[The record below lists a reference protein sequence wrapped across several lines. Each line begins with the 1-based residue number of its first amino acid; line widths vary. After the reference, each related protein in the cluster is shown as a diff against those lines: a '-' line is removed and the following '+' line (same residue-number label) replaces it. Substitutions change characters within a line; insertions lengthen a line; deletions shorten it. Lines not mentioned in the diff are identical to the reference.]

1 MKVKALPHISTQIDE
16 KLIFKII
23 KQNYAQIA
31 PLFYSFISNW
41 LIRAYQRYNQIDKF
55 LIIIYLIHNNLK
67 FYRKNGLI
75 FNFETFYRDRT
86 LEIEKINISDISK
99 DLNIPKESVRRKII
113 ELEKNKI
120 IQKFGKKIFIDKST
134 FQASKATESVKDLC
148 NVLYEFNIL
157 LNKENL
163 INKVF
168 DKNQITD
175 SIKKNFTF
183 CLYQFNKFIFIYL
196 NRMRAE
202 FKDLE
207 TFSVGMVV
215 LNNTFANKE
224 FVPSKSDYKTSVNEI
239 MGTDSR
245 GVNAM
250 SISEI
255 TNIPRPTVVRK
266 LKFLIDNNWL
276 EINEKKLIRLNVK
289 DEAIKKRDKFL
300 EQNLLSLSNF
310 VYRIFNQ
317 INIINS

>member
-1 MKVKALPHISTQIDE
+1 MTTLPHISSQIDE
-16 KLIFKII
+16 KLIFKVI
-23 KQNYAQIA
+23 KQYYAHIA
-31 PLFYSFISNW
+31 PSFYSFISNW
-41 LIRAYQRYNQIDKF
+41 LIRAYQRYDNIDKF

-75 FNFETFYRDRT
+75 FNFETFYKDRT
-86 LEIEKINISDISK
+86 IEIEKINISDISK

-134 FQASKATESVKDLC
+134 FQASKATESVKDLS
-148 NVLYEFNIL
+148 NVFYEFNL
-157 LNKENL
+157 LLKKENL
-163 INKVF
+163 INNVF
-168 DKNQITD
+168 DKSQITE
-175 SIKKNFTF
+175 SLKKNFTF
-183 CLYQFNKFIFIYL
+183 CLYQFNKFIFIYFS
-196 NRMRAE
+196 RMRGE

-215 LNNTFANKE
+215 LTNTFSNKN
-224 FVPSKSDYKTSVNEI
+224 FIPSKIDVKTSVNEI
-239 MGTDSR
+239 MGTDPK

-266 LKFLIDNNWL
+266 LKFLIDNHWL

-289 DEAIKKRDKFL
+289 DTAIKKRDEFM
-300 EQNLLSLSNF
+300 EQNLLSFSNF
-310 VYRIFNQ
+310 IYRVFNQ
-317 INIINS
+317 IKIINS

>member
-1 MKVKALPHISTQIDE
+1 MTTLPHISSQIDE
-16 KLIFKII
+16 KLIFKVI
-23 KQNYAQIA
+23 KQNYAHIA
-31 PLFYSFISNW
+31 PSFYSFISNW
-41 LIRAYQRYNQIDKF
+41 LIRAYQRYDNIDKF

-75 FNFETFYRDRT
+75 FNFETFYKDRT
-86 LEIEKINISDISK
+86 IEIEKINISDISK

-120 IQKFGKKIFIDKST
+120 IQKFGKKIFVDKST
-134 FQASKATESVKDLC
+134 FQASKATESVKDLS
-148 NVLYEFNIL
+148 NVFYEFNL
-157 LNKENL
+157 LLKKENL
-163 INKVF
+163 INNVF
-168 DKNQITD
+168 DKSQITE
-175 SIKKNFTF
+175 SLKKNFTF

-196 NRMRAE
+196 SRMRAE

-215 LNNTFANKE
+215 LTNTFSNKN
-224 FVPSKSDYKTSVNEI
+224 FIPSKIDFKTSVNEI
-239 MGTDSR
+239 MGTDPK

-255 TNIPRPTVVRK
+255 TNIPRATVVRK

-289 DEAIKKRDKFL
+289 DEAIKKRDEFM
-300 EQNLLSLSNF
+300 EQNLLSFSNF
-310 VYRIFNQ
+310 VYRVFNQ
-317 INIINS
+317 IKIINS

>member
-1 MKVKALPHISTQIDE
+1 MITLPHISSQIDE
-16 KLIFKII
+16 KLIFKLI
-23 KQNYAQIA
+23 KRNYAHIA
-31 PLFYSFISNW
+31 PSFYSFISNW
-41 LIRAYQRYNQIDKF
+41 LIRAYQRYDNIDKF

-75 FNFETFYRDRT
+75 FNFETFYKDRT

-120 IQKFGKKIFIDKST
+120 IQKFGKKIFVDKST
-134 FQASKATESVKDLC
+134 FQASKATESVKDLS
-148 NVLYEFNIL
+148 NVFYEFNL
-157 LNKENL
+157 LLKKENL
-163 INKVF
+163 IDNVINKS
-168 DKNQITD
+168 QITE
-175 SIKKNFTF
+175 SLKKNFTF
-183 CLYQFNKFIFIYL
+183 CLYQFNKFIFIYFS
-196 NRMRAE
+196 RMRAE

-215 LNNTFANKE
+215 LTNTFSNKR
-224 FVPSKSDYKTSVNEI
+224 FIPSKIDLKTSVHEI
-239 MGTDSR
+239 MGTDPK

-276 EINEKKLIRLNVK
+276 EMNEKKLIRLNVK
-289 DEAIKKRDKFL
+289 DTAIKKRDEFVQK
-300 EQNLLSLSNF
+300 NLLSFSNF

>member
-1 MKVKALPHISTQIDE
+1 MKALPHISNQIDE
-16 KLIFKII
+16 KLIFKVI
-23 KQNYAQIA
+23 KENYAHIA
-31 PLFYSFISNW
+31 PSFYSFINNW

-55 LIIIYLIHNNLK
+55 IIIVYLIHNNLK

-75 FNFETFYRDRT
+75 FNFETFYRDRNI
-86 LEIEKINISDISK
+86 EIEKINISDISK

-134 FQASKATESVKDLC
+134 FQASKATESVKDLS
-148 NVLYEFNIL
+148 NVFYEFNL
-157 LNKENL
+157 LLKKENL
-163 INKVF
+163 IDNVINKS
-168 DKNQITD
+168 QIIE
-175 SIKKNFTF
+175 SLKKNFTF
-183 CLYQFNKFIFIYL
+183 CLYQFNKFIFIYFS
-196 NRMRAE
+196 RMRGE

-215 LNNTFANKE
+215 LTNTFSNKR
-224 FVPSKSDYKTSVNEI
+224 FIPSKIDLKTSVHEI
-239 MGTDSR
+239 MGTDPK

-289 DEAIKKRDKFL
+289 DKAIKKRDEFM
-300 EQNLLSLSNF
+300 EQNLLSFSNF
-310 VYRIFNQ
+310 VYRVFNQ
-317 INIINS
+317 IKIINS

>member
-1 MKVKALPHISTQIDE
+1 MNTLPHISSQIDE
-16 KLIFKII
+16 KLILKII

-31 PLFYSFISNW
+31 PYFYSFISNW
-41 LIRAYQRYNQIDKF
+41 LIRAYQRYDNIDKF
-55 LIIIYLIHNNLK
+55 IIIVYLIHNNLK

-75 FNFETFYRDRT
+75 FNFETFYKDRNI
-86 LEIEKINISDISK
+86 EIEKINISDISK

-120 IQKFGKKIFIDKST
+120 IQKFGKKIFVDKST
-134 FQASKATESVKDLC
+134 FQAAKATESVKDLS
-148 NVLYEFNIL
+148 NVFYEFNL
-157 LNKENL
+157 LLKKENL
-163 INKVF
+163 INNVF
-168 DKNQITD
+168 DKSQITE
-175 SIKKNFTF
+175 SLKKNFTF
-183 CLYQFNKFIFIYL
+183 CLYQFNKFIFIYFS
-196 NRMRAE
+196 RMRGE

-215 LNNTFANKE
+215 LTNTFSNKN
-224 FVPSKSDYKTSVNEI
+224 FIPSKIDIKTSVKEI
-239 MGTDSR
+239 MGTDPK

-289 DEAIKKRDKFL
+289 DVAIKKRDEFVEK
-300 EQNLLSLSNF
+300 NLLSFSNF

>member
-1 MKVKALPHISTQIDE
+1 MKALPHISNQIDE
-16 KLIFKII
+16 KKIFEII
-23 KQNYAQIA
+23 KQNYAHIA
-31 PLFYSFISNW
+31 PSFYSFISNW
-41 LIRAYQRYNQIDKF
+41 LIRAYQRYDNIDKF
-55 LIIIYLIHNNLK
+55 IIIIYLIHNNLK

-75 FNFETFYRDRT
+75 FNFETFYKDRNI
-86 LEIEKINISDISK
+86 EIEKINISDISK

-120 IQKFGKKIFIDKST
+120 IQKFGKKIFVDKST
-134 FQASKATESVKDLC
+134 FQAAKATESVKDLS
-148 NVLYEFNIL
+148 NVFYEFNL
-157 LNKENL
+157 LLKKENL
-163 INKVF
+163 INNVF
-168 DKNQITD
+168 DKSQITE
-175 SIKKNFTF
+175 SLKKNFTF
-183 CLYQFNKFIFIYL
+183 CLYQFNKFIFIYFS
-196 NRMRAE
+196 RMRGE

-215 LNNTFANKE
+215 LTNTFSNKN
-224 FVPSKSDYKTSVNEI
+224 FIPSKIDIKTSVKEI
-239 MGTDSR
+239 MGTDPR

-276 EINEKKLIRLNVK
+276 EMNEKKLIRLNVK
-289 DEAIKKRDKFL
+289 DTAIKKRDEFVQK
-300 EQNLLSLSNF
+300 NLLSFSNF

>member
-1 MKVKALPHISTQIDE
+1 MKALPIISSQIDE
-16 KLIFKII
+16 KLILKII

-41 LIRAYQRYNQIDKF
+41 VIRAYQRYNQIDKF
-55 LIIIYLIHNNLK
+55 LIIVYLIHNNLK

-75 FNFETFYRDRT
+75 FNFETFYKDRT
-86 LEIEKINISDISK
+86 VEVEKINISDISK

-120 IQKFGKKIFIDKST
+120 IQKFGKKIFVDKST
-134 FQASKATESVKDLC
+134 FQVAKATKSITDLC

-163 INKVF
+163 ISKVF
-168 DKNQITD
+168 DKSQITE
-175 SIKKNFTF
+175 SLNKNFTF

-196 NRMRAE
+196 SRMRDE
-202 FKDLE
+202 FKDIE

-215 LNNTFANKE
+215 LTNTFSSKK
-224 FVPSKSDYKTSVNEI
+224 FVPSKIDIKTSVNEI
-239 MGTDSR
+239 MGTDPT

-289 DEAIKKRDKFL
+289 DKSIKKRDEFM
-300 EQNLLSLSNF
+300 EQNLLSFSNF
-310 VYRIFNQ
+310 VYRVFNQ
-317 INIINS
+317 IKIINS

>member
-1 MKVKALPHISTQIDE
+1 MITLPHISSQIDE

-23 KQNYAQIA
+23 KQNYAHIA
-31 PLFYSFISNW
+31 PSFYSFISNW
-41 LIRAYQRYNQIDKF
+41 LIRAYQRYDNIDKF

-75 FNFETFYRDRT
+75 FNFETFYKDRT
-86 LEIEKINISDISK
+86 IEIEKINISDISK

-134 FQASKATESVKDLC
+134 FQASKATESIKDLS
-148 NVLYEFNIL
+148 NVFYEFNIL
-157 LNKENL
+157 LKKENL
-163 INKVF
+163 IGKVF
-168 DKNQITD
+168 DKSQITE
-175 SIKKNFTF
+175 SLKKNFTF

-196 NRMRAE
+196 SRMRAE

-207 TFSVGMVV
+207 TFSVGMIV
-215 LNNTFANKE
+215 LINTFSNKK
-224 FVPSKSDYKTSVNEI
+224 FIPSKTDVKTSVKEI
-239 MGTDSR
+239 MGTDPK

-255 TNIPRPTVVRK
+255 TNIPRATVVRK

-289 DEAIKKRDKFL
+289 DKSIKKRDEFM

-310 VYRIFNQ
+310 IYRVFNQ
-317 INIINS
+317 IKIINS

>member
-1 MKVKALPHISTQIDE
+1 MKALPHISSQIDE
-16 KLIFKII
+16 KLIFKVI
-23 KQNYAQIA
+23 KENYAHIA
-31 PLFYSFISNW
+31 PSFYSFINNW

-55 LIIIYLIHNNLK
+55 IIIIYLIHNNLK

-75 FNFETFYRDRT
+75 FNFETFYKDRT
-86 LEIEKINISDISK
+86 VEVEKINISDISK

-120 IQKFGKKIFIDKST
+120 IQKFGKKIFVDKST
-134 FQASKATESVKDLC
+134 FQAAKATKSITDLC

-163 INKVF
+163 ISKVF
-168 DKNQITD
+168 DKSQITE
-175 SIKKNFTF
+175 SLNKNFTF

-196 NRMRAE
+196 NRWRAE
-202 FKDLE
+202 VGDLE
-207 TFSVGMVV
+207 TFSVGMIV
-215 LNNTFANKE
+215 LTNAMSNQKFS
-224 FVPSKSDYKTSVNEI
+224 PSKIDLKTSTKEI
-239 MGTDSR
+239 MGTDPR

-255 TNIPRPTVVRK
+255 TGIPRPTVVRK

-276 EINEKKLIRLNVK
+276 QKNEKKLISLNIKDSTFSKSQKMLEKNMLSFSHFVNRL
-289 DEAIKKRDKFL
+289 
-300 EQNLLSLSNF
+300 
-310 VYRIFNQ
+310 FNQ

>member
-1 MKVKALPHISTQIDE
+1 MKALPHISNQIDE
-16 KLIFKII
+16 KLIFKVI
-23 KQNYAQIA
+23 KENYAHIA
-31 PLFYSFISNW
+31 PSFYSFINNW

-55 LIIIYLIHNNLK
+55 IIIIYLIHNNLK

-75 FNFETFYRDRT
+75 FNFETFYKDRT

-134 FQASKATESVKDLC
+134 FQASKATESVKDLS
-148 NVLYEFNIL
+148 NVFYEFNL
-157 LNKENL
+157 LLKKENL
-163 INKVF
+163 IDNVINKS
-168 DKNQITD
+168 QIIE
-175 SIKKNFTF
+175 SLKKNFTF
-183 CLYQFNKFIFIYL
+183 CLYQFNKFIFIYFS
-196 NRMRAE
+196 RMRGE

-215 LNNTFANKE
+215 LTNTFSNKR
-224 FVPSKSDYKTSVNEI
+224 FIPSKIDLKTSVHEI
-239 MGTDSR
+239 MGTDPK

-289 DEAIKKRDKFL
+289 DKAIKKRDEFM
-300 EQNLLSLSNF
+300 EQNLLSFSNF
-310 VYRIFNQ
+310 VYRVFNQ
-317 INIINS
+317 IKIINS

>member
-1 MKVKALPHISTQIDE
+1 MKVLPHISSQIDE
-16 KLIFKII
+16 KLILKVI

-41 LIRAYQRYNQIDKF
+41 LIRAYQRYDNIDKF
-55 LIIIYLIHNNLK
+55 VIIIYLIHNNLK

-75 FNFETFYRDRT
+75 FNFETFYKDRT
-86 LEIEKINISDISK
+86 IEIEKINISDISK

-120 IQKFGKKIFIDKST
+120 IQKFGKKIFVDKST
-134 FQASKATESVKDLC
+134 FQASKATESVKDLS
-148 NVLYEFNIL
+148 NVFYEFNL
-157 LNKENL
+157 LLKKENL
-163 INKVF
+163 INNVF
-168 DKNQITD
+168 DKSQITE

-183 CLYQFNKFIFIYL
+183 CLYQFNKFIFIYFS
-196 NRMRAE
+196 RMRGE

-215 LNNTFANKE
+215 LTNTFSNKK
-224 FVPSKSDYKTSVNEI
+224 FIPSKIDFKTSVNEI
-239 MGTDSR
+239 MGTDPK

-266 LKFLIDNNWL
+266 LKFLIDNHWL
-276 EINEKKLIRLNVK
+276 EINERKLIRLNVK
-289 DEAIKKRDKFL
+289 DESIKKRDKFM
-300 EQNLLSLSNF
+300 EQNLLSFSNF
-310 VYRIFNQ
+310 VYRVFNQ
-317 INIINS
+317 IRIINS

>member
-1 MKVKALPHISTQIDE
+1 MKDLPHISNQIDE
-16 KLIFKII
+16 KIIFETI
-23 KQNYAQIA
+23 KQNYANIA
-31 PLFYSFISNW
+31 PSFYSFISNW
-41 LIRAYQRYNQIDKF
+41 LIRSYQRYNDIDKF
-55 LIIIYLIHNNLK
+55 IIVIYLIHNNLK

-75 FNFETFYRDRT
+75 FDFETFYKDRT
-86 LEIEKINISDISK
+86 LEVEKINISDISK

-113 ELEKNKI
+113 ELEKNKV
-120 IQKFGKKIFIDKST
+120 IQKFGKKIFIDRKT
-134 FQASKATESVKDLC
+134 FQTAKATESVKDLC

-157 LNKENL
+157 LKKENL
-163 INKVF
+163 IDKVF
-168 DKNQITD
+168 EINQITE
-175 SIKKNFTF
+175 SIKKNFSF

-196 NRMRAE
+196 NRMRDE

-207 TFSVGMVV
+207 TFNVGMVV
-215 LNNTFANKE
+215 LTNTFSNKN
-224 FVPSKSDYKTSVNEI
+224 FIPSKIDIKTSVKEI
-239 MGTDSR
+239 MGTDPR

-276 EINEKKLIRLNVK
+276 EMNEKKLIRLNVK
-289 DEAIKKRDKFL
+289 DTAIKKRDEFVQK
-300 EQNLLSLSNF
+300 NLLSFSNF

>member
-1 MKVKALPHISTQIDE
+1 MKDLPHISSQIDE
-16 KLIFKII
+16 KLIFKVI
-23 KQNYAQIA
+23 KENYAQIA

-41 LIRAYQRYNQIDKF
+41 LIRAYQRYDNIDKF

-75 FNFETFYRDRT
+75 FNFETFYKDRT

-120 IQKFGKKIFIDKST
+120 IQKFGKKIFVDKST
-134 FQASKATESVKDLC
+134 FQAAKATESVKDLS
-148 NVLYEFNIL
+148 NVFYEFNL
-157 LNKENL
+157 LLKKENL
-163 INKVF
+163 INNVF
-168 DKNQITD
+168 DKSQITE
-175 SIKKNFTF
+175 SLKKNFTF
-183 CLYQFNKFIFIYL
+183 CLYQFNKFIFIYFS
-196 NRMRAE
+196 RMRGE

-215 LNNTFANKE
+215 LTNTFSNKN
-224 FVPSKSDYKTSVNEI
+224 FIPSKIDIKTSVKEI
-239 MGTDSR
+239 MGTDPR

-276 EINEKKLIRLNVK
+276 EMNEKKLIRLNVK
-289 DEAIKKRDKFL
+289 DTAIKKRDEFVQK
-300 EQNLLSLSNF
+300 NLLSFSNF

>member
-1 MKVKALPHISTQIDE
+1 MNTLPHISSQIDE
-16 KLIFKII
+16 KLILKII
-23 KQNYAQIA
+23 KQNYAHIA
-31 PLFYSFISNW
+31 PSFYSFISNW
-41 LIRAYQRYNQIDKF
+41 LIRAYQRYDNIDKF

-75 FNFETFYRDRT
+75 FNFETFYKDRT
-86 LEIEKINISDISK
+86 IEIEKINISDISK

-134 FQASKATESVKDLC
+134 FQASKATESVKDLS
-148 NVLYEFNIL
+148 NVFYEFNL
-157 LNKENL
+157 LLKKENL
-163 INKVF
+163 INNVF
-168 DKNQITD
+168 DKSQITE
-175 SIKKNFTF
+175 SLKKNFTF
-183 CLYQFNKFIFIYL
+183 CLYQFNKFIFIYFS
-196 NRMRAE
+196 RVRAE

-215 LNNTFANKE
+215 LTNTFSNKK
-224 FVPSKSDYKTSVNEI
+224 FIPSKIDVKTSVNEI
-239 MGTDSR
+239 MGTDPK

-266 LKFLIDNNWL
+266 LKFLIDNHWL

-289 DEAIKKRDKFL
+289 DTAIKKRDEFM
-300 EQNLLSLSNF
+300 EQNLLSFSNF
-310 VYRIFNQ
+310 IYRVFNQ
-317 INIINS
+317 IKVINS

>member
-1 MKVKALPHISTQIDE
+1 MKALPHISSQIDE
-16 KLIFKII
+16 KLIFKVI
-23 KQNYAQIA
+23 KENYAHIA
-31 PLFYSFISNW
+31 PSFYSFISNW

-55 LIIIYLIHNNLK
+55 IIIVYLIHNNLK

-75 FNFETFYRDRT
+75 FNFDTFYKDRNI
-86 LEIEKINISDISK
+86 EIEKINISDISK

-134 FQASKATESVKDLC
+134 FQASKATESVKDLS
-148 NVLYEFNIL
+148 NVFYEFNL
-157 LNKENL
+157 LLKKENL
-163 INKVF
+163 INNVF
-168 DKNQITD
+168 DKSQITE
-175 SIKKNFTF
+175 SLKKNFTF
-183 CLYQFNKFIFIYL
+183 CLYQFNKFIFIYFS
-196 NRMRAE
+196 RMRGE

-215 LNNTFANKE
+215 LTNTFSNKN
-224 FVPSKSDYKTSVNEI
+224 FIPSKIDVKTSVNEI
-239 MGTDSR
+239 MGTDPK

-255 TNIPRPTVVRK
+255 TNIPRATVVRK

-289 DEAIKKRDKFL
+289 DESIKKRDKFM
-300 EQNLLSLSNF
+300 EQNLLSFSNF
-310 VYRIFNQ
+310 IYRVFNQ
-317 INIINS
+317 IRIINS